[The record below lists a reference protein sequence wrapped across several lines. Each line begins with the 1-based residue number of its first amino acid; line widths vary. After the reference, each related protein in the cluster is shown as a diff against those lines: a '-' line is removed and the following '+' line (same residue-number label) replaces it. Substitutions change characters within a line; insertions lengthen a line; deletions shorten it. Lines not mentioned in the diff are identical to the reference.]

1 MTTETMSVYK
11 ALCELKLL
19 ADRINKSI
27 SALDPCV
34 AMSKSPQKINGV
46 SRADFE
52 RNAISSIDSC
62 EDLIKRRNAIK
73 RAVVLSNAT
82 TKITISGEEMTVAEA
97 IEMKTNGTLFKQAML
112 HMLQKKYAE
121 AKADATRANLT
132 LDERAEKFLASMYSQ
147 KEIKVGGEEI
157 ESLRKNYIDKNT
169 VEIVDPAN
177 AAKKIQDMEA
187 SIAAFLSEFDSALS
201 VSNATTQITVTY

>member
-19 ADRINKSI
+19 SDRINKSI
-27 SALDPCV
+27 DALNPCAV
-34 AMSKSPQKINGV
+34 ASKSAQKIRGI

-52 RNAISSIDSC
+52 REAISGLASC
-62 EDLIKRRNAIK
+62 EGLIKRRNAIK

-82 TKITISGEEMTVAEA
+82 TKITINGEEMTVAEA
-97 IEMKTNGTLFKQAML
+97 IEMKTNGTVFKQAML
-112 HMLQKKYAE
+112 QVLRNEYAKAKAE
-121 AKADATRANLT
+121 ATRTNLM
-132 LDERAEKFLASMYSQ
+132 LDERAEKFLTSMYGQ
-147 KEIKVGGEEI
+147 KEIKVGSEEI

-169 VEIVDPAN
+169 VEVVDPAN
-177 AAKKIQDMEA
+177 AAKKIEDMEA
-187 SIAAFLSEFDSALS
+187 DVAAFLSEFDSALS

>member
-27 SALDPCV
+27 NALDPCV
-34 AMSKSPQKINGV
+34 AMSKSAQKINGV

-73 RAVVLSNAT
+73 RAVALSNAT

-121 AKADATRANLT
+121 AKADATRANLA

-177 AAKKIQDMEA
+177 AAKKIEDMEA